1 MIVNG
6 NPMLLAGVAAQR
18 LADLQNQVERERLAN
33 IAERHAG
40 HRQRW
45 ADLSAARILASL
57 TGLLA
62 PLLMVARNG

>member
-1 MIVNG
+1 MTVNP

-40 HRQRW
+40 HRQWW
-45 ADLSAARILASL
+45 ARLSTPRILA
-57 TGLLA
+57 GLLA
-62 PLLMVARNG
+62 PLLTVARSG

>member
-45 ADLSAARILASL
+45 VGLSAARIPAGLAV
-57 TGLLA
+57 LLA
-62 PLLMVARNG
+62 PLLTVARNG

>member
-1 MIVNG
+1 MTVNR
-6 NPMLLAGVAAQR
+6 NSMLLAGLAAQR

-45 ADLSAARILASL
+45 AGLSAARILA
-57 TGLLA
+57 GLLA
-62 PLLMVARNG
+62 SLLTVARTG

>member
-33 IAERHAG
+33 IAERHVG

-45 ADLSAARILASL
+45 AGLSAARIL
-57 TGLLA
+57 TGLAGLLT
-62 PLLMVARNG
+62 PLLTVARNS